1 MENTFLRVC
10 KMLASVL
17 NLVEQGQTRFFKFF
31 PALHTLT
38 EHAPCSTVSPKHR
51 LALFF
56 NNASC
61 PLNLEATTQ
70 RDALLHP
77 LFSSWVTVG
86 SHVTASCMYLA
97 LPAGEEAGNARHS
110 RAALYPMGDNGRR
123 AERQGCAPGHVP
135 HQHIAP
141 RPHCLDRK
149 QPFLSSP
156 SSLCVPALI
165 IVQIQS
171 SGSMLVYFCC
181 KITANRYHLQL

>member
-1 MENTFLRVC
+1 
-10 KMLASVL
+10 
-17 NLVEQGQTRFFKFF
+17 
-31 PALHTLT
+31 
-38 EHAPCSTVSPKHR
+38 

-141 RPHCLDRK
+141 RPRRLDRK

-156 SSLCVPALI
+156 SSPCREEEEEVCYNYKEGLTKPTRPRENGGDRGLPLSLLTLRFGFNEDPLTSPPNLPACA
-165 IVQIQS
+165 VAA
-171 SGSMLVYFCC
+171 GATVF
-181 KITANRYHLQL
+181 